1 MKSTLFSDSF
11 RFLNIT
17 RPDNSYTD
25 CRCGSPM
32 NFVAYMKKGN
42 ARIVSPD
49 ITIEINEDEAFYIPK
64 NLSYQSYWYGKPEVN
79 FLSFAYRELDTS
91 DDNNFELQTLKCD
104 RNLIDKILNLP
115 TPGTQINCKTLS
127 MFYDILADLI
137 PIMKISPDSKEKS
150 IIREVTECIRRNP
163 FSSIAE
169 ISRLCKISESYLYA
183 LFKKNA
189 HSTPNDYRQRVMCN
203 MGVELL
209 LTTDKKIEEIS
220 ELTGFSSG
228 SYFRKVLKKHLGY
241 TPREIRR
248 LGPSDFGEI

>member
-1 MKSTLFSDSF
+1 MKSTIFSDSF

-17 RPDNSYTD
+17 RPDCSYTD

-42 ARIVSPD
+42 GRIVSPD
-49 ITIEINEDEAFYIPK
+49 ITIEINEGDFFYIPK

-79 FLSFAYRELDTS
+79 FLSLAYRELNTS
-91 DDNNFELQTLKCD
+91 DDKNFELQTIKCD
-104 RNLIDKILNLP
+104 SILIDKILNIP
-115 TPGTQINCKTLS
+115 TPGTHINCKTLS
-127 MFYDILADLI
+127 MFYELLAQLI
-137 PIMKISPDSKEKS
+137 PLMKIAPDSKEKL
-150 IIREVTECIRRNP
+150 IIREVTECIRQNP
-163 FSSIAE
+163 FLSIAE

-220 ELTGFSSG
+220 EITGFSSG

-241 TPREIRR
+241 TPREIRK
-248 LGPSDFGEI
+248 LAGLC